1 VQLQA
6 GEEVALPQCRER
18 AQLHR
23 RDAVLA
29 QQCHPCGGRVGR
41 ALANRSRAGLAAIT
55 AITNTSTA
63 AITAI
68 ASATS
73 AEHRGER
80 RS

>member
-1 VQLQA
+1 MQLQA

-29 QQCHPCGGRVGR
+29 QQCHPCCGRVGR
-41 ALANRSRAGLAAIT
+41 ALANRSRTGLAAIT
-55 AITNTSTA
+55 TITSTA
-63 AITAI
+63 TSTAI
-68 ASATS
+68 ASAAP

>member
-1 VQLQA
+1 M
-6 GEEVALPQCRER
+6 ALTQCRER

-29 QQCHPCGGRVGR
+29 QQCHPRGGRVGR
-41 ALANRSRAGLAAIT
+41 ALANRSHAGLAAT
-55 AITNTSTA
+55 TA

-68 ASATS
+68 AAAAS
-73 AEHRGER
+73 AERRGEP

>member
-1 VQLQA
+1 M
-6 GEEVALPQCRER
+6 ALTQCRER

-29 QQCHPCGGRVGR
+29 QQCHPRGGRVGR
-41 ALANRSRAGLAAIT
+41 ALANRSHAGLATTT
-55 AITNTSTA
+55 AAA

-68 ASATS
+68 AAAAS
-73 AEHRGER
+73 AERRGEP